1 MDSKLKLN
9 SLQYLRGLSA
19 IAVLLFHIEG
29 GIEDYWQAKNYIS
42 LFSWGHFG
50 VEMFFCLSG
59 FVIAYSGYLR
69 KKKLLDFMFTRLAR
83 IYPVY
88 IFSTALFILIIII
101 VPQDAFNSSPNLSIE
116 KLINSF
122 FFGFGHSSLLY
133 IYVGWT
139 LYYEMVFYILFSPI
153 SYRFKEVVKNKLF
166 CYAISIGI
174 VICSIINLNIIS
186 CFLIGI
192 SIFMI
197 ITKSI
202 NNTNFSMPYCF
213 LFIALAIEL
222 FIFPVGVLC
231 GALLFC
237 LINLEKKKKSIF
249 RFQPFLSLCDSSYS
263 IYLIQAITI
272 SGSCKLSKLITQSF
286 FSSENQSFIFYLL
299 TSITALIS
307 TIIIGIF
314 MRKFIEKPTYQY
326 LINSKIN
333 KFLVKY

>member
-1 MDSKLKLN
+1 MDSKLLKLN

-122 FFGFGHSSLLY
+122 FLVLV
-133 IYVGWT
+133 IAV
-139 LYYEMVFYILFSPI
+139 YY
-153 SYRFKEVVKNKLF
+153 
-166 CYAISIGI
+166 
-174 VICSIINLNIIS
+174 
-186 CFLIGI
+186 
-192 SIFMI
+192 IFM
-197 ITKSI
+197 
-202 NNTNFSMPYCF
+202 
-213 LFIALAIEL
+213 LAGHYIMKWF
-222 FIFPVGVLC
+222 FIFFFHQSHIDL
-231 GALLFC
+231 
-237 LINLEKKKKSIF
+237 KKSLKINYF
-249 RFQPFLSLCDSSYS
+249 VMPFLLE
-263 IYLIQAITI
+263 L
-272 SGSCKLSKLITQSF
+272 
-286 FSSENQSFIFYLL
+286 
-299 TSITALIS
+299 
-307 TIIIGIF
+307 
-314 MRKFIEKPTYQY
+314 
-326 LINSKIN
+326 
-333 KFLVKY
+333 